1 MVLKISFDQDQLSD
15 ELKEQARKQ
24 GFDPVGIARFPGS
37 NRIQLRSAAL
47 QRWLN
52 AGHQAD
58 MGWMAAPRRQRANEL
73 LEGMTSL
80 LAVGLN
86 YFVNTQRPTGSLL
99 VARYGWGRDYHRVVE
114 QRLRRV
120 GRWLEQQRPDCR
132 WKICV
137 DAAPLLEKAW
147 AEEAG
152 LGWIGKNSN
161 LIHSQQGSWMVLG
174 HLLCT
179 EPLTPD
185 KPAKSLCGK
194 CQSCLDVCPTKAITE
209 PFVIDARLCLAYHTI
224 ENRNP
229 DLPANIVN
237 HLGNWVAGC
246 DICQDVCPWN
256 QTSLP
261 SSKDPD
267 IQPRNWLLTLTRDQA
282 LSWSDTTWNEQLRGS
297 ALKRIKPWM
306 WRRNAAATQSNK
318 PPTLKRN

>member
-1 MVLKISFDQDQLSD
+1 LKISFDQDQLSD

-99 VARYGWGRDYHRVVE
+99 VARYGRGRDYHRVVE

-152 LGWIGKNSN
+152 LGWIGKHSN

-256 QTSLP
+256 QTSLL

-267 IQPRNWLLTLTRDQA
+267 IQPRNWLLNLTRDQA

>member
-1 MVLKISFDQDQLSD
+1 
-15 ELKEQARKQ
+15 
-24 GFDPVGIARFPGS
+24 
-37 NRIQLRSAAL
+37 
-47 QRWLN
+47 
-52 AGHQAD
+52 

-152 LGWIGKNSN
+152 LGWIGKHSN

-229 DLPANIVN
+229 DLPANIVKQ
-237 HLGNWVAGC
+237 LGNWVAGC

>member
-1 MVLKISFDQDQLSD
+1 
-15 ELKEQARKQ
+15 
-24 GFDPVGIARFPGS
+24 
-37 NRIQLRSAAL
+37 
-47 QRWLN
+47 
-52 AGHQAD
+52 

-152 LGWIGKNSN
+152 LGWIGKHSN

>member
-1 MVLKISFDQDQLSD
+1 MKISFDQDQLSD

-24 GFDPVGIARFPGS
+24 GFHPVGIARFPGS

-137 DAAPLLEKAW
+137 DTAPLLEKAW

-152 LGWIGKNSN
+152 LGWIGKHSN

>member
-1 MVLKISFDQDQLSD
+1 MKISFDQDQLSD

-24 GFDPVGIARFPGS
+24 GFHPVGIARFPGS

-137 DAAPLLEKAW
+137 DTAPLLEKAW

-152 LGWIGKNSN
+152 LGWIGKHSN

-306 WRRNAAATQSNK
+306 WRRNAAATQCNK